1 MVKKQQEVIETLL
14 GKLGPDVTEE
24 DNLNGSM
31 IISDMLEFKEFY
43 LIAIRKSNLQKLL
56 DFILNQDNEDTCSP
70 SRNAA
75 L

>member
-14 GKLGPDVTEE
+14 NKLGPDVSEE

-43 LIAIRKSNLQKLL
+43 LIAIRRNNL
-56 DFILNQDNEDTCSP
+56 
-70 SRNAA
+70 
-75 L
+75 